1 MRSTRTAALV
11 GVQPSESVT
20 RPGHGR
26 YQSGG
31 QGHPLTPPPSAHHHQ
46 PISISPSALPSP
58 SAKAWWAFADGLL
71 VFEPLSAFHTS
82 AAKEKFKGT
91 QARTKNTPGWSV
103 SAVSEEC
110 WLTFSKFNSHSLSD
124 STKTTHC
131 TYNTGLPRVWWHML
145 EKPHQVLST
154 VKNSVKKIQVVQ
166 LRMCTLCIS
175 PPSPECLTSRSIT
188 KREHHAAAS
197 CRLERKSPLSY
208 PGIPGNSQ
216 RPHAVSF

>member
-1 MRSTRTAALV
+1 MRSTRTTALV

-26 YQSGG
+26 YQSGE
-31 QGHPLTPPPSAHHHQ
+31 QGRPLTPPPSAHHHQ
-46 PISISPSALPSP
+46 PISISPSALPSL

-82 AAKEKFKGT
+82 AAQEKFKGT

-110 WLTFSKFNSHSLSD
+110 WLTFSKFNSHTLSD

-154 VKNSVKKIQVVQ
+154 VKNSVKKN
-166 LRMCTLCIS
+166 
-175 PPSPECLTSRSIT
+175 TSSSA
-188 KREHHAAAS
+188 EDVHPMY
-197 CRLERKSPLSY
+197 KSPQPWVFNQQINYKAGTSCCGQLP
-208 PGIPGNSQ
+208 PGKE
-216 RPHAVSF
+216 VSTELPRNPRK